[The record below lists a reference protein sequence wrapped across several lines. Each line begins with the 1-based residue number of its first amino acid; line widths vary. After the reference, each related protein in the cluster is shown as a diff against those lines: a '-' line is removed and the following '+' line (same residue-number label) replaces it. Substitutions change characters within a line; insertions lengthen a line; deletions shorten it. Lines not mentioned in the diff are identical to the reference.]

1 MIYTLYWYQA
11 IILDSS
17 KRNHFDLFTTGL
29 NKSNKVTKDA
39 MGWKSLVGSERQSG
53 PRPPRGP
60 WGALSRVFRLN
71 QQPSRNISLSARYY
85 FHFFFVFPFF
95 PFTFLVTDR
104 MVRLKQQ
111 TGKNFSLSA
120 KAYFQFLWSLPE
132 KQGGFINAFLL
143 CFMQNARRLT
153 PCLGIVI
160 FQRKWIQIEFFSISK
175 QIWFNSKCKYIETSS
190 NVYLKGNLGNIFTSS
205 RDKKFSGSFDSSTC
219 GPSFW
224 KAWKT
229 FWKLLCFISNLG
241 LSEIFGWFSLLA
253 AGSID
258 MEAVRTRQL
267 PLLSPRSRTATC
279 SAMQLNV

>member
-1 MIYTLYWYQA
+1 MLWSHVCMIYTLYWYQA

-39 MGWKSLVGSERQSG
+39 MWWKSLVGSERQSG

-85 FHFFFVFPFF
+85 FHFFFVFTFF
-95 PFTFLVTDR
+95 PFTFLFTDR

-175 QIWFNSKCKYIETSS
+175 QIWFNLKCKYIETSC
-190 NVYLKGNLGNIFTSS
+190 NVYLKGNLGKIFKKQKRFQEVLIRQPATHLFEKLEIHFENSYVWSTTSV
-205 RDKKFSGSFDSSTC
+205 C
-219 GPSFW
+219 
-224 KAWKT
+224 
-229 FWKLLCFISNLG
+229 
-241 LSEIFGWFSLLA
+241 
-253 AGSID
+253 
-258 MEAVRTRQL
+258 
-267 PLLSPRSRTATC
+267 PRY
-279 SAMQLNV
+279 LVDFLFEVPEV

>member
-1 MIYTLYWYQA
+1 MRWDGKVWSDPRDKVAPDRREVPGEPWAGCLGST
-11 IILDSS
+11 SS
-17 KRNHFDLFTTGL
+17 LRGTSACQRDITFTF
-29 NKSNKVTKDA
+29 SSS
-39 MGWKSLVGSERQSG
+39 SL
-53 PRPPRGP
+53 
-60 WGALSRVFRLN
+60 
-71 QQPSRNISLSARYY
+71 
-85 FHFFFVFPFF
+85 FF
-95 PFTFLVTDR
+95 PFTFLFTDR

-120 KAYFQFLWSLPE
+120 KAYFQFLRSLPE

-175 QIWFNSKCKYIETSS
+175 QIWFNLKCKYISKHPATCIWREIWG
-190 NVYLKGNLGNIFTSS
+190 KSS
-205 RDKKFSGSFDSSTC
+205 RNKNFSGSFDSSTC

-229 FWKLLCFISNLG
+229 FWKLLCLISNLG
-241 LSEIFGWFSLLA
+241 LSEISGRFSLWG

-279 SAMQLNV
+279 SAMQLNVWEKKNSENPSLRWRLNCSMLHTIDHILNLE